1 MAPRAIWTGSISFG
15 LVNVPVRMYAAV
27 EEHTLHFHLVHE
39 KDGSRIGYEKVCKAE
54 AKPVPDEEI
63 VRAFELRKGELVTMT
78 DEDFE
83 AAKAES
89 GRRTIEIK
97 DFVPYEEID
106 PVYFRHT
113 YALGAES
120 GSERIYL
127 LLSQAMEDSGLAAI
141 AQFVMR
147 DREHLAC
154 LRVREG
160 VITLEQ
166 MYFADEIRPLDE
178 LRPPKAKVA
187 KRELDM
193 AARLVEAYAG
203 HFEPEKYE
211 DAYRDALRAIIRK
224 KRKGEEI
231 VIEEP
236 EREEEP
242 ADLFA
247 ALQASIKAMG
257 KNGGDGLSELS
268 REELYERAKKAD
280 VPGRSQ
286 MSKNELAEALAGGRH

>member
-1 MAPRAIWTGSISFG
+1 M
-15 LVNVPVRMYAAV
+15 
-27 EEHTLHFHLVHE
+27 
-39 KDGSRIGYEKVCKAE
+39 
-54 AKPVPDEEI
+54 PDEQI

-113 YALGAES
+113 YALGAEA
-120 GSERIYL
+120 GSEKIYGL
-127 LLSQAMEDSGLAAI
+127 LRQAMEDSGLAAI

-166 MYFADEIRPLDE
+166 MYFADEIRALDE

-193 AARLVEAYAG
+193 AARLVEAYATSS
-203 HFEPEKYE
+203 PRSTTTPTVTRC
-211 DAYRDALRAIIRK
+211 AR
-224 KRKGEEI
+224 
-231 VIEEP
+231 
-236 EREEEP
+236 
-242 ADLFA
+242 
-247 ALQASIKAMG
+247 S
-257 KNGGDGLSELS
+257 S
-268 REELYERAKKAD
+268 
-280 VPGRSQ
+280 GRSARARR
-286 MSKNELAEALAGGRH
+286 S

>member
-1 MAPRAIWTGSISFG
+1 
-15 LVNVPVRMYAAV
+15 
-27 EEHTLHFHLVHE
+27 
-39 KDGSRIGYEKVCKAE
+39 
-54 AKPVPDEEI
+54 VPDEAI
-63 VRAFELRKGELVTMT
+63 VRAFEQKKGELVTMT

-113 YALGAES
+113 YALGAEA
-120 GSERIYL
+120 GSEKIYGL
-127 LLSQAMEDSGLAAI
+127 LRQAMEDSGLAAI

-166 MYFADEIRPLDE
+166 MYFADEIRALDE

-211 DAYRDALRAIIRK
+211 DTYRDALRAIIRK

-247 ALQASIKAMG
+247 ALQASIKAMR